1 MPWKE
6 STPMSLRG
14 EFVSLA
20 KRGCFSLLCRRF
32 HISRKTGYK
41 WRARYVAEGDDGL
54 KDRSRRPFRSPERTP
69 PGPEKAILKIRDHH
83 PAWGG
88 RKLHR
93 RLVDLGF
100 DEVPA
105 PSTITEILRRN
116 HRLRPEEAAKHRPF
130 RRFERSSSNEL
141 WQMDFKGEFR
151 VGLQTCY
158 PLTVLD
164 DYSRFALLI
173 GACTNMRAET
183 VQNHLVSVFERYG
196 LPLRILTDN
205 GGPWGPGRYTRFTV
219 WLIRLGIGISRTR
232 ICHPQTNGKDERFH
246 RTLETE
252 LIGTR
257 QFLDMDDC
265 QHRFLLW
272 RDVYNESR
280 PHEALGLA
288 TPASRYAVSPRA
300 YPAVL
305 PPVEYGVLDA
315 VRKVQGKGEI
325 SFHNREW
332 PVGHAFKGY
341 LVGLRPT
348 TIDGVFDVYFCH
360 ERISTIDLRHP
371 DGND

>member
-1 MPWKE
+1 
-6 STPMSLRG
+6 
-14 EFVSLA
+14 
-20 KRGCFSLLCRRF
+20 LC
-32 HISRKTGYK
+32 
-41 WRARYVAEGDDGL
+41 
-54 KDRSRRPFRSPERTP
+54 SPERTAA
-69 PGPEKAILKIRDHH
+69 GTEKAILKLRGHH

-100 DEVPA
+100 VEVPA

-116 HRLRPEEAAKHRPF
+116 HRLRPEEAVKHAPF
-130 RRFERSSSNEL
+130 KRFERSSPNEL

-164 DYSRFALLI
+164 DYSRFSLLI

-205 GGPWGPGRYTRFTV
+205 GGPWGPERYTRLTV
-219 WLIRLGIGISRTR
+219 WMIRLGIGISRSR

-246 RTLETE
+246 RTLKTE

-265 QHRFLLW
+265 QHHFWLW
-272 RDVYNESR
+272 RDIYNENR
-280 PHEALGLA
+280 PHESLGLA
-288 TPASRYAVSPRA
+288 TPASRYSVSPRP
-300 YPAVL
+300 YPSAF
-305 PPVEYGVLDA
+305 PPVEYGTLDA

-332 PVGHAFKGY
+332 HVGHAFKGY
-341 LVGLRPT
+341 PVGVRPT
-348 TIDGVFDVYFCH
+348 TTDGNFDVYFCH
-360 ERISTIDLRHP
+360 ERIATIDLHHH
-371 DGND
+371 DENA